1 MLPPLA
7 VLLPLR
13 VRQVIEVQEEG
24 GVGEFATI
32 RWEVQKF
39 LGSAGH
45 RTDVHVPHLLRRV
58 QLQQLLLDLQVLLN
72 ISALVFELQD
82 GFSVAIYGGDW
93 GNHTG
98 CEGAPSQT
106 EQRDTRLRINWHKK
120 MFSYSYLED
129 NASLFNY
136 HQRQM
141 STGYISPFVFSNLF
155 PLISV
160 EATKQLANRVNF
172 GLNRTNCSFLITV
185 VSKIFGWTLAEIY
198 FLFVTLHLTI
208 CRVLSNLLSFLLL
221 QSCHLC
227 FGSHLY

>member
-1 MLPPLA
+1 MISWWCYMLLPLA

-13 VRQVIEVQEEG
+13 VRQVIEVHKEG

-82 GFSVAIYGGDW
+82 GFGVAVYGGDW
-93 GNHTG
+93 GDHTG
-98 CEGAPSQT
+98 CKGAPSQT
-106 EQRDTRLRINWHKK
+106 EQRDTRLRINWHKNNVQ
-120 MFSYSYLED
+120 SYSYLEN

-136 HQRQM
+136 HQCQM
-141 STGYISPFVFSNLF
+141 SMGYISPFVFSNF
-155 PLISV
+155 ISFN
-160 EATKQLANRVNF
+160 LCGSNRAA
-172 GLNRTNCSFLITV
+172 R
-185 VSKIFGWTLAEIY
+185 
-198 FLFVTLHLTI
+198 
-208 CRVLSNLLSFLLL
+208 
-221 QSCHLC
+221 Q
-227 FGSHLY
+227 